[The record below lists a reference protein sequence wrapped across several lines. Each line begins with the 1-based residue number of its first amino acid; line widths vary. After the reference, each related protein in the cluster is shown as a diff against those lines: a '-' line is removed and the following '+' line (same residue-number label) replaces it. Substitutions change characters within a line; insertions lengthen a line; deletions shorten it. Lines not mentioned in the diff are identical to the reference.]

1 MTTVIMA
8 PLTVI
13 MDLLNF
19 EDTNVRPFMAVCNM
33 TLYLRFFYFMRIFDS
48 SAHLIR
54 IIIVIT
60 ADSQNFLFVF
70 ILGLIGFG
78 ASF

>member
-13 MDLLNF
+13 LDLMNV
-19 EDTNVRPFMAVCNM
+19 EDKKVRPFMAVCNM
-33 TLYLRFFYFMRIFDS
+33 TFYLRFFYFMRIFDS

-54 IIIVIT
+54 TIIVIT
-60 ADSQNFLFVF
+60 ADS
-70 ILGLIGFG
+70 
-78 ASF
+78 